1 MVNQNFVSRKKEIL
15 MIKYKQRK
23 SILAVC
29 ATIFVTWTTAFFTI
43 ANAEEF
49 DISGVIE
56 SKNNHNVQAI
66 SDDYVILLASME
78 ETLIPKDPESPWQGA
93 TGPCGG
99 AVEIKE
105 GKIEGDGFCS
115 FTDNESDKFVIF
127 WTAQSMN
134 EKGGPIGVWEL
145 TAGTGKYANASANG
159 EYNDVPS
166 EDPARST
173 ITIIGQ
179 LTIP

>member
-1 MVNQNFVSRKKEIL
+1 
-15 MIKYKQRK
+15 MIKDKQRK
-23 SILAVC
+23 SILASSAVIVFTLT
-29 ATIFVTWTTAFFTI
+29 AAFFTI
-43 ANAEEF
+43 ANAADF
-49 DISGVIE
+49 DVSGVIE

-66 SDDYVILLASME
+66 SDDYIILLASME
-78 ETLIPKDPESPWQGA
+78 ETLVPKDRKSPWQGA

-105 GKIEGDGFCS
+105 GKIKGDGFCS
-115 FTDNESDKFVIF
+115 FTDDEDDKFVIS

-179 LTIP
+179 LTIPKEP

>member
-1 MVNQNFVSRKKEIL
+1 
-15 MIKYKQRK
+15 MIKNKQRK
-23 SILAVC
+23 STLATRAITIL
-29 ATIFVTWTTAFFTI
+29 TLTTAFSTI
-43 ANAEEF
+43 ANAEDF
-49 DISGVIE
+49 DVSGVIE
-56 SKNNHNVQAI
+56 SKNSHNVQAI
-66 SDDYVILLASME
+66 SDNYIILLASME
-78 ETLIPKDPESPWQGA
+78 ETLVPKDPKSPWKGA

-99 AVEIKE
+99 AVEIKA

-115 FTDNESDKFVIF
+115 FTDTENDKFVIS

-145 TAGTGKYANASANG
+145 TAGTGKYANASASG
-159 EYNDVPS
+159 EYNDLPS
-166 EDPARST
+166 EDPKWST

>member
-1 MVNQNFVSRKKEIL
+1 
-15 MIKYKQRK
+15 MIADKQRK
-23 SILAVC
+23 SILATSAIIVFTLTT
-29 ATIFVTWTTAFFTI
+29 TIFSI
-43 ANAEEF
+43 ADAADF
-49 DISGVIE
+49 DVSGLIE

-78 ETLIPKDPESPWQGA
+78 ETLIPKDSKSPWQGA

-99 AVEIKE
+99 AVEIKQ
-105 GKIEGDGFCS
+105 GKIKGDGFCS
-115 FTDNESDKFVIF
+115 FTDNENDKFVIS

-134 EKGGPIGVWEL
+134 EQGGPIGVWEL
-145 TAGTGKYANASANG
+145 TAGTGKYANASASG

-166 EDPARST
+166 EDSTRSS